1 MINKLIETCLEN
13 RFLVVLFFLFVIGVG
28 VWALYRTP
36 VDAIPDIGE
45 NQVIVFTDWP
55 GRSPKDVEDQI
66 TYPLSTNLMGLPGVK
81 TVRSTSGFGWSMVYV
96 NFEDHVD
103 FYWAR
108 TRVLEKMSLAIPL
121 MPEGVVPVLGPD
133 ATGLGQVFWYTVE
146 GEGYDLGELRS
157 IQDWFIRYQL
167 QAIPGVSEV
176 AGVGG
181 FVKQYQID
189 VDPNK
194 LLAYN
199 IKLGEVFNSVR
210 SSNVDVGAKVLEE
223 NRMEFIIRGVGFIK
237 SVEDV
242 EDIVLGARD
251 GIPIYVKN
259 IATVQ
264 LGPDFRRNALD
275 KGGKEAVGG
284 VVIMRYGGNPL
295 EVIKRVKQRI
305 KELEPGLPEGVRIVP
320 FYDRTGLIY
329 NAIDTLKQALILEI
343 LVAIVV
349 IFLFL
354 GHFRSTVIVSLI
366 LPISILIA
374 FILMYA
380 FRIPSNIM
388 SLSGIAIAIGV
399 MVDAGIVVTENLF
412 RHLAELKDRG
422 DSRTRL
428 ETTIE
433 AAKEVG
439 PAIFFSMIII
449 IVAFIP
455 VFSLVGQSGKL
466 FHPLAFTKTF
476 VMSGAAL
483 LAVTLLPVCAL
494 FLLRGRLRLAEENR
508 LTRLIMRLYRP
519 VLNWTLRHKIITI
532 VLSLFILAVTIF
544 PASRI
549 GSEFMPPLDEGSI
562 LFMPVTLP
570 SASLTEVLDI
580 MGKQDQILKSFP
592 EVEQVVGKL
601 GRAETATDPAP
612 VSMIE
617 TVVTLKPREQ
627 WRSGLS
633 KDDLIMEMDR
643 ALKIPGV
650 TNIWT
655 QPIVNRVDMLSTG
668 IRTQVGVKIFGHD
681 LETLQQ
687 LGEQVEHALRDVP
700 GVADLF
706 SEKIVGKPYIEF
718 EIDRRAAARYGVKVA
733 DVQRIIMTA
742 VGGMNITTTVE
753 GRERYPVRV
762 RYLREYRDNV
772 DALERI
778 LVPTPG
784 GAQIPIGQLTDIR
797 KVMGPA
803 MINSENGLLRAYVLM
818 NIRGRDP
825 VGFVR
830 EASRVVAQH
839 VALPPGYF
847 LSWSGRYENEL
858 EARKR
863 LRIVVPVALLV
874 IILLLYIKF
883 KSLSST
889 LLIVL
894 ALPFAVV
901 GGIWLQFILGYNFS
915 TAVWV
920 GFIALLGV
928 AVEDGIVMVD
938 FLQLVFR
945 RRGNLEDRQSVRQAI
960 LEGAGLRV
968 RPILMTTATTILALL
983 PVMLSTGT
991 GSEIMKPIAVP
1002 TIGGMVTATALNL
1015 IVVPLVFCWF
1025 REREIGRRPD

>member
-733 DVQRIIMTA
+733 DEDKKKVIIAAEAEAEQIRLVADAKAQAYKMISDV
-742 VGGMNITTTVE
+742 VGPQN
-753 GRERYPVRV
+753 
-762 RYLREYRDNV
+762 
-772 DALERI
+772 A
-778 LVPTPG
+778 
-784 GAQIPIGQLTDIR
+784 
-797 KVMGPA
+797 
-803 MINSENGLLRAYVLM
+803 
-818 NIRGRDP
+818 
-825 VGFVR
+825 
-830 EASRVVAQH
+830 
-839 VALPPGYF
+839 
-847 LSWSGRYENEL
+847 
-858 EARKR
+858 
-863 LRIVVPVALLV
+863 ALL
-874 IILLLYIKF
+874 
-883 KSLSST
+883 
-889 LLIVL
+889 
-894 ALPFAVV
+894 
-901 GGIWLQFILGYNFS
+901 
-915 TAVWV
+915 
-920 GFIALLGV
+920 
-928 AVEDGIVMVD
+928 
-938 FLQLVFR
+938 
-945 RRGNLEDRQSVRQAI
+945 
-960 LEGAGLRV
+960 
-968 RPILMTTATTILALL
+968 
-983 PVMLSTGT
+983 
-991 GSEIMKPIAVP
+991 EIMKLVATDNIQITPDVMVSGGAGGTTEALMGTMLKGMLDKQAAVKK
-1002 TIGGMVTATALNL
+1002 
-1015 IVVPLVFCWF
+1015 
-1025 REREIGRRPD
+1025 

>member
-733 DVQRIIMTA
+733 DVQQIIMTA

-863 LRIVVPVALLV
+863 LRIVVPLALLV
-874 IILLLYIKF
+874 IIMLLYIKF

>member
-778 LVPTPG
+778 LVPTPS

-874 IILLLYIKF
+874 IIMLLYIKF

-960 LEGAGLRV
+960 LDGAGLRV

>member
-1 MINKLIETCLEN
+1 
-13 RFLVVLFFLFVIGVG
+13 
-28 VWALYRTP
+28 
-36 VDAIPDIGE
+36 
-45 NQVIVFTDWP
+45 
-55 GRSPKDVEDQI
+55 
-66 TYPLSTNLMGLPGVK
+66 
-81 TVRSTSGFGWSMVYV
+81 
-96 NFEDHVD
+96 
-103 FYWAR
+103 
-108 TRVLEKMSLAIPL
+108 LEKMNVALPL

-133 ATGLGQVFWYTVE
+133 ATGLGQIFWYTVE

-157 IQDWFIRYQL
+157 IQDWYIRYQL
-167 QAIPGVSEV
+167 QAIPDVSEV
-176 AGVGG
+176 ASVGG

-194 LLAYN
+194 LLAYG

-210 SSNVDVGAKVLEE
+210 SSNIDVGAKVLEE
-223 NRMEFIIRGVGFIK
+223 NQMEFIIRGVGFIK

-242 EDIVLGARD
+242 EHIVLGAQD
-251 GIPIYVKN
+251 GLPIYVKN
-259 IATVQ
+259 VATVQ

-275 KGGKEAVGG
+275 KEGKEAVGG
-284 VVIMRYGGNPL
+284 VVIMRYGENPL

-305 KELEPGLPEGVRIVP
+305 KELEPGLPEGVKIVP

-329 NAIDTLKQALILEI
+329 NAIDTLKHALILEI
-343 LVAIVV
+343 LVAVGV
-349 IFLFL
+349 ILLFL
-354 GHFRSTVIVSLI
+354 GHFRSTIVVSLI

-374 FILMYA
+374 FVLMYL
-380 FRIPSNIM
+380 FRLPSNIM

-399 MVDAGIVVTENLF
+399 MVDAGIVVTENVF
-412 RHLAELKDRG
+412 RHLAELKGRG
-422 DSRTRL
+422 DARTRL
-428 ETTIE
+428 ETTIA

-466 FHPLAFTKTF
+466 FHPLALTKTF
-476 VMSGAAL
+476 VMAGSAL

-494 FLLRGRLRLAEENR
+494 YLLRGRMRLAEETWLNR
-508 LTRLIMRLYRP
+508 TIIKMYHP
-519 VLNWTLRHKIITI
+519 VLNWALRHKLITI
-532 VLSLFILAVTIF
+532 LISLLVLASALL

-570 SASLTEVLDI
+570 SISLTEALRI
-580 MGKQDQILKSFP
+580 MQKQDVIIKSFD
-592 EVEQVVGKL
+592 EVESVVGKL

-612 VSMIE
+612 VSMFE
-617 TVVTLKPREQ
+617 TIINLKPRDQ
-627 WRSGLS
+627 WRPGLT
-633 KDDLIMEMDR
+633 KDDLILELDR

-650 TNIWT
+650 SNIWT

-668 IRTQVGVKIFGHD
+668 IRTQIGVKVFGDD
-681 LETLQQ
+681 LATLQD
-687 LGEQVEHALRDVP
+687 LAEQVERALREVP
-700 GVADLF
+700 GAVELF

-718 EIDRRAAARYGVKVA
+718 EIDRQAAARYGVNVGE
-733 DVQRIIMTA
+733 VQRILMTA
-742 VGGMNITTTVE
+742 VGGMNVTTTVE

-762 RYLREYRDNV
+762 RYLREYRDSV
-772 DALERI
+772 GALERI
-778 LVPTPG
+778 LVPTPS
-784 GAQIPIGQLTDIR
+784 GAQVPIRQLAHIK

-818 NIRGRDP
+818 NLRGRDP
-825 VGFVR
+825 VGFVK
-830 EASRVVAQH
+830 EASQVVAEK

-863 LRIVVPVALLV
+863 LQIVVPVALLL
-874 IILLLYIKF
+874 IFMLLYIKF
-883 KSLSST
+883 KSVSST

-901 GGIWLQFILGYNFS
+901 GGIWLQYILGYNFS

-938 FLQLVFR
+938 FLQIIFR
-945 RRGNLEDRQSVRQAI
+945 TRGGDLTNRLEVRQAV
-960 LEGAGLRV
+960 LDGAALRV
-968 RPILMTTATTILALL
+968 RPILMTTATTIIALL
-983 PVMLSTGT
+983 PVMFSTGT

-1002 TIGGMVTATALNL
+1002 TVGGMVTATVLNL
-1015 IVVPLVFCWF
+1015 IVIPLIFCWL
-1025 REREIGRRPD
+1025 RERELERRQN

>member
-242 EDIVLGARD
+242 EDIVLGARE

-778 LVPTPG
+778 LVPTPS

-901 GGIWLQFILGYNFS
+901 GGIWLLFILGYNFS

>member
-778 LVPTPG
+778 LVPTPS
-784 GAQIPIGQLTDIR
+784 GAQIPIGQLTHIR

-874 IILLLYIKF
+874 IIMLLYIKF

-901 GGIWLQFILGYNFS
+901 GGIWLLFILGYNFS

>member
-784 GAQIPIGQLTDIR
+784 GAQIPIGQLTHIR

>member
-733 DVQRIIMTA
+733 DVQQIIMTA

-863 LRIVVPVALLV
+863 LKIVVPAALL
-874 IILLLYIKF
+874 IIFMLLYVKF
-883 KSLSST
+883 KSLSSS

-894 ALPFAVV
+894 ALPFAV
-901 GGIWLQFILGYNFS
+901 
-915 TAVWV
+915 
-920 GFIALLGV
+920 
-928 AVEDGIVMVD
+928 
-938 FLQLVFR
+938 
-945 RRGNLEDRQSVRQAI
+945 
-960 LEGAGLRV
+960 
-968 RPILMTTATTILALL
+968 
-983 PVMLSTGT
+983 
-991 GSEIMKPIAVP
+991 
-1002 TIGGMVTATALNL
+1002 
-1015 IVVPLVFCWF
+1015 
-1025 REREIGRRPD
+1025 